1 MTNELRYEIKFVL
14 NEEEMNHVICWLKMS
29 SFKKK
34 FPDRIINSLYF
45 DNLKQDSINDNLAG
59 ISQRSKIRIRW
70 YSNKQKELLDPKI
83 EVKKKNGRAGY
94 KKKYFFPNL
103 GKLINNEVLFNFSK
117 TIFSIFNNHKNS
129 NHLISNYL
137 IPMLY
142 VKYNRKYYENFDG
155 IRITI
160 DNKISYHNIIQ
171 NKKIHSLKPF
181 FINKKIME
189 VKFSLNKKK
198 QAHRFIKNLN
208 LTPKRYSKY
217 LAGMSIFG
225 RTVYI

>member
-1 MTNELRYEIKFVL
+1 
-14 NEEEMNHVICWLKMS
+14 
-29 SFKKK
+29 
-34 FPDRIINSLYF
+34 
-45 DNLKQDSINDNLAG
+45 
-59 ISQRSKIRIRW
+59 
-70 YSNKQKELLDPKI
+70 
-83 EVKKKNGRAGY
+83 
-94 KKKYFFPNL
+94 
-103 GKLINNEVLFNFSK
+103 
-117 TIFSIFNNHKNS
+117 
-129 NHLISNYL
+129 
-137 IPMLY
+137 MLY